1 MIDASPKSAV
11 HQSHTEGSHTYPV
24 EGESS
29 NQYQSRAGYWF
40 DIEKPVW
47 SLDKNYNLYISNI
60 YQFLPDES
68 QYGFVATLTHYA
80 TTMSGA
86 HTRNIFECFYIF
98 LKETK
103 PAHID
108 TDALINWRSTL
119 SRNEEW
125 KLGTIRGFLYK
136 WYNLG
141 HPGINDDVID
151 LLKSWT
157 LKGNIK
163 GDAVKRL
170 DPNEGPLT
178 DNELT
183 AFNEGAVRAFE
194 QNRISVDELAIC
206 LLISHTG
213 RRPKQIAHTKIGD
226 LDGSKTNKKGEPIF
240 LIHIPRAKQR
250 GEVFRDSFKTFAMS
264 LELWT
269 VLCAQ
274 RKNSIASVEQV
285 LGYELQDTDRSAL
298 PLFPDLAAF
307 ERGKPVVQLR
317 SLLATDHLHLR
328 TAQVTAFL
336 RKVVNTAKV
345 ISERTGQ
352 LLDVVATRFR
362 YTKGTRAAREG
373 FGLMVI
379 AELLD
384 HTDIRYADVYTKNVP
399 EHAQALNKAM
409 ALQLAPYAQ
418 AFQGAL
424 VDRETDA
431 MRGAD
436 LSSRIKFK
444 GQNMATCGQYGYC
457 GANAPIPCYT
467 CNHFQPW
474 LDGPH
479 EEVLANLLSE
489 RDRVQEITGD
499 MAMAAVNDWTILA
512 VINVIQR
519 CEARRAELAMAAP
532 KADQ

>member
-1 MIDASPKSAV
+1 MTDGSNTGVRKAIDASSIYSDAR
-11 HQSHTEGSHTYPV
+11 
-24 EGESS
+24 SS
-29 NQYQSRAGYWF
+29 STRHQSRAGYWF
-40 DIEKPVW
+40 DEEDPVW
-47 SLDKNYNLYISNI
+47 KLDKNYDAYISKI
-60 YQFLPDES
+60 LVYMPEEAER
-68 QYGFVATLTHYA
+68 GFVSTLAHYA
-80 TTMSGA
+80 VTMSAA
-86 HTRNIFECFYIF
+86 HTRNVLESFYVM
-98 LKETK
+98 LRETK
-103 PAHID
+103 PRQID
-108 TDALINWRSTL
+108 ANSIINWRSMLNRET
-119 SRNEEW
+119 EW
-125 KLGTIRGFLYK
+125 KLGTIRGFIYK
-136 WYNLG
+136 WHDLG
-141 HPGINDDVID
+141 YPGISDDVVD
-151 LLKSWT
+151 LLKGWT

-183 AFNEGAVRAFE
+183 AFNEGVVRAFE
-194 QNRISVDELAIC
+194 QSQIKLDELALC

-213 RRPKQIAHTKIGD
+213 RRPKQIAHVKVCD
-226 LDGSKTNKKGEPIF
+226 LDGTKANKKGELMF

-250 GEVFRDSFKTFAMS
+250 GEAFRNSFKTFAMT

-269 VLCAQ
+269 VLSTQ
-274 RKNSIASVEQV
+274 RKNSIASVERV
-285 LGYELQDTDRSAL
+285 LGYELQETDRAAL

-307 ERGKPVVQLR
+307 GNVASVVELR
-317 SLLATDHLHLR
+317 SLLATDHLHLPS
-328 TAQVTAFL
+328 AKVTAIL
-336 RKVVNTAKV
+336 KNVVTSAGIV
-345 ISERTGQ
+345 SERTGQ

-384 HTDIRYADVYTKNVP
+384 HTDIQNVQVYTKNVP
-399 EHAQALNKAM
+399 EHAQVLNKAM

-418 AFQGAL
+418 AFQGVL

-431 MRGAD
+431 KRGDD

-444 GQNMATCGQYGYC
+444 GRSMATCGQYGFC

-474 LDGPH
+474 LEGPH
-479 EEVLANLLSE
+479 EEVLADLLAE
-489 RDRVQEITGD
+489 RERVQQITCD
-499 MAMAAVNDWTILA
+499 ETMAAVNDRSIYA

-519 CEARRAELAMAAP
+519 CEIRRAELAKMASRGGE
-532 KADQ
+532 

>member
-1 MIDASPKSAV
+1 MTDASPKEAGN
-11 HQSHTEGSHTYPV
+11 QSNAGSSHLYPAAKDS
-24 EGESS
+24 G
-29 NQYQSRAGYWF
+29 NRYQSRAGYWF
-40 DIEKPVW
+40 DIKASIW
-47 SLDKNYNLYISNI
+47 ILDKNTTVSIGKIRESLHDEALRG
-60 YQFLPDES
+60 FL
-68 QYGFVATLTHYA
+68 ATLAHYA
-80 TTMSGA
+80 ITMSGSHA
-86 HTRNIFECFYIF
+86 RNIADRWTAMIT
-98 LKETK
+98 ETG
-103 PAHID
+103 ATSIE
-108 TDALINWRSTL
+108 TSTLINYRASL
-119 SRNEEW
+119 NRQNEW
-125 KLGTIRGFLYK
+125 KLATIRGSLYK
-136 WYNLG
+136 WHDLG
-141 HPGINDDVID
+141 YPGISDDVID

-183 AFNEGAVRAFE
+183 AFNEGVVRAFE
-194 QNRISVDELAIC
+194 QSQIALDELAIC

-213 RRPKQIAHTKIGD
+213 RRPKQIAHTKVGD
-226 LDGSKTNKKGEPIF
+226 LDGSKTNKKGEPMF

-269 VLCAQ
+269 VLSAQ

-285 LGYELQDTDRSAL
+285 LGYELQEADRSAL
-298 PLFPDLAAF
+298 PLFPDLAAL
-307 ERGKPVVQLR
+307 ERGVPIAQLR
-317 SLLATDHLHLR
+317 SQLGTDHLHLR
-328 TAQVTAFL
+328 AAQVTETL
-336 RKVVNTAKV
+336 RIVVTAARV
-345 ISERTGQ
+345 ISERTDQ
-352 LLDVVATRFR
+352 LLNVITRRFR

-384 HTDIRYADVYTKNVP
+384 HSDTRSADVYTKNLP

-409 ALQLAPYAQ
+409 AMQLAPYAQ
-418 AFQGAL
+418 AFQGVL
-424 VDRETDA
+424 VGREADA
-431 MRGAD
+431 VRGAD

-444 GQNMATCGQYGYC
+444 GQNMATCGQYGFC

-479 EEVLANLLSE
+479 EEVLAELLAE
-489 RDRVQEITGD
+489 RDRVREITDD
-499 MAMAAVNDWTILA
+499 MAMASVNDRTIFA

-519 CEARRAELAMAAP
+519 CEARRTELAIVTP
-532 KADQ
+532 KAGQ